1 MTDDKQRKAPVLR
14 FKGFHDD
21 WEQRKLGSKVNFYNG
36 LTYHPDDVK
45 ELGTFVIRSNNVKN
59 NQIIK
64 SNSIKVSSNIINVP
78 NVEKDDIV
86 VVVRN
91 GSKKLIGKHALINNS
106 MPNTVIGAF
115 MTGIRSNNNK
125 FIKSLLDSSLFKKEI
140 QKNLGATINQITIS
154 DFKNMKFNF
163 PTSIEQNKIGN
174 LILKIDKLLFLQQ
187 RKYKILLNLQNTLLM
202 STLKLKPKVDPVVY
216 FKTSSNKIG
225 KFLLKDVARITMGQ
239 SPSSKNYFEKPVGE
253 VLIQGNADIKKNSIY
268 PRIWTT
274 EVTKEVNIGDI
285 ILTVRAPV
293 GGVAI
298 ADRKAVIGRGVAGI
312 STNNQVIFYYLK
324 LMKNTHIWDRLSSGS
339 TFQSIS
345 SKDINNLPLY
355 LPNQETQLKIV
366 KLLNSV
372 LKKISAEENKINTTE
387 ELKQFLL
394 QNMFI

>member
-1 MTDDKQRKAPVLR
+1 M
-14 FKGFHDD
+14 
-21 WEQRKLGSKVNFYNG
+21 GSVFTTVNDYVANG
-36 LTYHPDDVK
+36 SFSSLK
-45 ELGTFVIRSNNVKN
+45 KNVKIYHTPN
-59 NQIIK
+59 YAYLIRLIDASNKWKGPWIYTDKKGYIFLKK
-64 SNSIKVSSNIINVP
+64 SSLKPKDILLSNVGANVGKTFLVP
-78 NVEKDDIV
+78 NLDKPMTLAPNSVLL
-86 VVVRN
+86 RS
-91 GSKKLIGKHALINNS
+91 SKYSNDYLFYLLNNPKNKYRLLSLVSISAQPKL
-106 MPNTVIGAF
+106 
-115 MTGIRSNNNK
+115 NK
-125 FIKSLLDSSLFKKEI
+125 
-140 QKNLGATINQITIS
+140 T
-154 DFKNMKFNF
+154 DFKNLQLNITNIF
-163 PTSIEQNKIGN
+163 SEQEHLGK
-174 LILKIDKLLFLQQ
+174 LINIIDHLISLQQ

-202 STLKLKPKVDPVVY
+202 STLKFKPKVDPVVY
-216 FKTSSNKIG
+216 FKTSSNKIE

-285 ILTVRAPV
+285 LLTVRAPV
-293 GGVAI
+293 GEVAI

-324 LMKNTHIWDRLSSGS
+324 LIKNTHIWDRLSSGS

-355 LPNQETQLKIV
+355 LPNQETQLKIG

-372 LKKISAEENKINTTE
+372 LKKISVEENKINTTE